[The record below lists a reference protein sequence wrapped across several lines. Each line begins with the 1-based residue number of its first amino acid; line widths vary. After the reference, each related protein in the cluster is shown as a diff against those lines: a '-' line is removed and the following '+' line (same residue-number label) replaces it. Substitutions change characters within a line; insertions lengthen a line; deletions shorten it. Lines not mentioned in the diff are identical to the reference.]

1 MPPDRLSLL
10 KCHDRIR
17 PKTRRSIKKVDT
29 GYKKIE
35 TTYKRRAF
43 LLCYLTA
50 FFAAANDEND
60 TGQKSVWKTQKR
72 LIISV
77 PKRQN
82 VGFDIWVLIWGVLRF
97 FFTCLCR
104 RMCLTHTHVAFLI
117 DRSSKEKRQWLILKV
132 NETSIEKSESK
143 AGLKNI
149 FPATP
154 VPGFAKS

>member
-1 MPPDRLSLL
+1 MPSDRLSLL

-72 LIISV
+72 LII
-77 PKRQN
+77 
-82 VGFDIWVLIWGVLRF
+82 WGVLW

-117 DRSSKEKRQWLILKV
+117 ERSSKERRQLFILKV
-132 NETSIEKSESK
+132 NETSIEKQEIYQAMLWFSAAISHK
-143 AGLKNI
+143 IDNYQK
-149 FPATP
+149 
-154 VPGFAKS
+154 

>member
-72 LIISV
+72 LII
-77 PKRQN
+77 
-82 VGFDIWVLIWGVLRF
+82 WGVLW

-104 RMCLTHTHVAFLI
+104 RMCLTHTHVAAFLI
-117 DRSSKEKRQWLILKV
+117 DRSSKERRQWFILKV
-132 NETSIEKSESK
+132 NETSIEK
-143 AGLKNI
+143 
-149 FPATP
+149 
-154 VPGFAKS
+154 

>member
-72 LIISV
+72 LII
-77 PKRQN
+77 
-82 VGFDIWVLIWGVLRF
+82 WGVLW

-104 RMCLTHTHVAFLI
+104 RMCLTHTHVPHWSKQQRKASVVHSKSQWNLYWKIVNLKQAWRTYFRQLQFLVLPNLEFLGF
-117 DRSSKEKRQWLILKV
+117 SSVLQKV
-132 NETSIEKSESK
+132 DQF
-143 AGLKNI
+143 LW
-149 FPATP
+149 
-154 VPGFAKS
+154 

>member
-1 MPPDRLSLL
+1 MPSDRLSLL

-72 LIISV
+72 LII
-77 PKRQN
+77 
-82 VGFDIWVLIWGVLRF
+82 WGVLW

-117 DRSSKEKRQWLILKV
+117 ERSSKERRQLFILKV
-132 NETSIEKSESK
+132 HETSIEKS
-143 AGLKNI
+143 
-149 FPATP
+149 
-154 VPGFAKS
+154 

>member
-1 MPPDRLSLL
+1 MLPNRLPTLLCSLL

-72 LIISV
+72 LII
-77 PKRQN
+77 
-82 VGFDIWVLIWGVLRF
+82 WGVLW

-117 DRSSKEKRQWLILKV
+117 DRSSKERRQLFFLKV
-132 NETSIEKSESK
+132 NETSIVK
-143 AGLKNI
+143 
-149 FPATP
+149 
-154 VPGFAKS
+154 